1 MHTFLRPSPSHS
13 QTWVWEWDF
22 WCMWVWVISRLSTEQ
37 CGKAWPQTQLVW
49 VASSTTCVWYGSNP
63 RLGWLGLGPGLKPS
77 GKNSK
82 MSSPFTQSVSPV
94 PTSLKWYSTTIV
106 FYWSVQRM
114 AAIGGGRARM
124 GVGCSHSILCV
135 LYSSALFV

>member
-1 MHTFLRPSPSHS
+1 MARLGPRPNRCGLLRASPVCD
-13 QTWVWEWDF
+13 T
-22 WCMWVWVISRLSTEQ
+22 
-37 CGKAWPQTQLVW
+37 
-49 VASSTTCVWYGSNP
+49 GSNP
-63 RLGWLGLGPGLKPS
+63 QLGWLGLGPGLKPG

-94 PTSLKWYSTTIV
+94 PTSLKWCSSTIV